1 MHLSWTSIIVY
12 EYSKEEV
19 IYSSP
24 VFVLIESQK
33 YIVLSISIELEII
46 ILDQSIILDQV
57 IKR

>member
-46 ILDQSIILDQV
+46 ILDQSII
-57 IKR
+57 